1 MSNQVLVQLM
11 KSCEVS
17 AIALCSTQCYNH
29 FQSRQLNC
37 PQQVLATHCNSHVVI
52 VAFCCMFSRA
62 QLNVSD
68 KLSIARWLQQLASS
82 MVHNWTGDSSSQ
94 LFHAQHDIIEVGMA
108 LKTLCNGCV
117 SCSVH
122 ALLSVVKSLLVHITS
137 HDWPAIKWTGS
148 I

>member
-11 KSCEVS
+11 KSSEVS
-17 AIALCSTQCYNH
+17 AIALAVFNSML
-29 FQSRQLNC
+29 QSLPIKQLNC

-82 MVHNWTGDSSSQ
+82 MVHNGLEIPVLSCSM
-94 LFHAQHDIIEVGMA
+94 HNIDIIEVGMA
-108 LKTLCNGCV
+108 LKSLYNGCV

-122 ALLSVVKSLLVHITS
+122 ALLSVVKSLL
-137 HDWPAIKWTGS
+137 KFG
-148 I
+148 